1 MKTITQR
8 PGAMSQLL
16 RLGTPVALSAM
27 LGAAPAMAAS
37 FIAADAWIADNDRSQ
52 VTSGASLETL
62 GGTAVTFTST
72 PTTRTSAAR

>member
-1 MKTITQR
+1 MPSTSPSARYVRRTVKTITQR

-37 FIAADAWIADNDRSQ
+37 FIAADA
-52 VTSGASLETL
+52 
-62 GGTAVTFTST
+62 
-72 PTTRTSAAR
+72 